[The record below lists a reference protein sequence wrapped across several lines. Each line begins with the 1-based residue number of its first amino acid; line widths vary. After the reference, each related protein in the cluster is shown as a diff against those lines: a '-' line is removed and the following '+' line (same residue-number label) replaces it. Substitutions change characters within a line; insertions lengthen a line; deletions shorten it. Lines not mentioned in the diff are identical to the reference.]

1 MLDTSIIHKVQV
13 KNIIEE
19 TKDTK
24 TFVLEPLDNW
34 MPEYKPGQF
43 ITLVFTTKYG
53 EKRRSYSIASTYN
66 EPLSI
71 TVKRVENGEFSRWML
86 QSLKVGD
93 ILQSSGIGGMFVL
106 PKQIKPTTH
115 FCFIAAGSGIVPC
128 YSLIKT
134 LLSESK
140 NKITLIYSNKSKA
153 DTIFSEAL
161 NHLTE
166 KYASQFEIRYLFSSS
181 NDIYN
186 KRLSKWLLE
195 QLIEEYLKE
204 SITTS
209 LFYICGPFEYMQTV
223 EITLR
228 MYVPKE
234 NIIKEN
240 FSSLPR
246 LIIPEPPDKDKHRVK
261 IQLNGYTHEVD
272 VQYPKSILA
281 AAKAQNIELPYS
293 CEAGRCSSCVA
304 SCTSGEIW
312 MAYNEV
318 LVDSEVAKGRILV
331 CQSYPINGDAEI
343 VYDKN

>member
-1 MLDTSIIHKVQV
+1 MNILKIIHIQQ
-13 KNIIEE
+13 E
-19 TKDTK
+19 TDQSK
-24 TFVLEPLDNW
+24 TFVLSPLDNW
-34 MPEYKPGQF
+34 KPVYKPGQF
-43 ITLVFTTKYG
+43 LTLVFTTQYG
-53 EKRRSYSIASTYN
+53 EKRRSYSIASALN

-86 QSLKVGD
+86 QNLNVGD

-106 PKQIKPTTH
+106 PEQIEPTTH

-134 LLSESK
+134 LLYESK
-140 NKITLIYSNKSKA
+140 NKITLIYSNKNEE
-153 DTIFSEAL
+153 DTIFSQPLKGLA
-161 NHLTE
+161 E
-166 KYASQFEIRYLFSSS
+166 KHSSQFEIRNLFSSS

-195 QLIEEYLKE
+195 QLIEQYLKE
-204 SITTS
+204 SITAS

-228 MYVPKE
+228 MYVPNE
-234 NIIKEN
+234 NILKEN

-246 LIIPEPPDKDKHRVK
+246 LIIPEPPDKEKHRVK
-261 IQLNGYTHEVD
+261 IQLNGITHEVE

-281 AAKAQNIELPYS
+281 AAKKQNIELPYS

-304 SCTSGEIW
+304 TCTSGEIW

-318 LVDSEVAKGRILV
+318 LVDSEVEKGRILV
-331 CQSYPINGDAEI
+331 CQSYPIHGDAEI

>member
-1 MLDTSIIHKVQV
+1 MNILKIIHIQQ
-13 KNIIEE
+13 E
-19 TKDTK
+19 TDQSK
-24 TFVLEPLDNW
+24 TFVLSPLDNW
-34 MPEYKPGQF
+34 KPVYKPGQF
-43 ITLVFTTKYG
+43 LTLVFTTQYG
-53 EKRRSYSIASTYN
+53 EKRRSYSIASALN

-86 QSLKVGD
+86 QNLNVGD

-106 PKQIKPTTH
+106 PEQIEPTTH

-134 LLSESK
+134 LLYESK
-140 NKITLIYSNKSKA
+140 NKITLIYSNKNEE
-153 DTIFSEAL
+153 DTIFSQPL
-161 NHLTE
+161 KGLVE
-166 KYASQFEIRYLFSSS
+166 KHSSQFEIRNLFSSS

-195 QLIEEYLKE
+195 QLIEQYLKE
-204 SITTS
+204 SITAS

-228 MYVPKE
+228 MYVPNE
-234 NIIKEN
+234 NILKEN

-246 LIIPEPPDKDKHRVK
+246 LIIPEPPDKEKHRVK
-261 IQLNGYTHEVD
+261 IQLNGITHEVE

-281 AAKAQNIELPYS
+281 AAKKQNIELPYS

-304 SCTSGEIW
+304 TCTSGEIW

-318 LVDSEVAKGRILV
+318 LVDSEVEKGRILV
-331 CQSYPINGDAEI
+331 CQSYPIHGDAEI